1 MQSPMGRGAT
11 AATATGCAARGPPPP
26 GLTLMRSTPA
36 SMRSCSTSFRAWA
49 TLLVADIVCHRLRP
63 RVQSCGGSR
72 QREAEAGRPSRS
84 PRPPRPAAALPRPG
98 TGHVVRA
105 PTSGA
110 GGLLS
115 PSSPKSPPVASRG
128 SSPSGDPRRVRERSG
143 GSRETQLRTRWEKV
157 TGVFPDRG
165 PLRGLGGSSRTLGVL
180 RASLALPPSMQG
192 APRPEDCAVPG
203 HGPVSAGWP
212 VTPGRYPWLRPGQMA
227 WESHTVAPGPVAP
240 PLGPHVRVL
249 SCSSQGTSCPS
260 QALLS
265 TELTMVGARVRLPPC
280 PPGRP
285 HRGGLGF
292 RTLPVGGR
300 AGARSAGPIPCSEGC
315 WVGTAPGRG

>member
-72 QREAEAGRPSRS
+72 RREAEAGRPSRS
-84 PRPPRPAAALPRPG
+84 PRPPRPAAALPRLG
-98 TGHVVRA
+98 TATLSVPPRRGREA
-105 PTSGA
+105 C
-110 GGLLS
+110 LS

-128 SSPSGDPRRVRERSG
+128 SSPSGDPRRVREHSG
-143 GSRETQLRTRWEKV
+143 GSWETQLRMRWEKV

-165 PLRGLGGSSRTLGVL
+165 PLRGLGGSSWTLRVL

-192 APRPEDCAVPG
+192 APRPEDGACPRARPSVRGVAGHPRSIPLAPSGADGLGKPHCGPWARRPSPWAARSCAQLLLTGNVLPEPG
-203 HGPVSAGWP
+203 SAEHRADD
-212 VTPGRYPWLRPGQMA
+212 GRGPGQTPA
-227 WESHTVAPGPVAP
+227 LSPGPSP
-240 PLGPHVRVL
+240 PRWPGLPH
-249 SCSSQGTSCPS
+249 P
-260 QALLS
+260 
-265 TELTMVGARVRLPPC
+265 ARW
-280 PPGRP
+280 
-285 HRGGLGF
+285 
-292 RTLPVGGR
+292 GR

>member
-63 RVQSCGGSR
+63 RVQSCGVSR
-72 QREAEAGRPSRS
+72 RREAEAGRPSRS
-84 PRPPRPAAALPRPG
+84 PCPPRHAAALPRLG

-143 GSRETQLRTRWEKV
+143 GSWETQLRTRWEKV

-192 APRPEDCAVPG
+192 APRPEDGACPRARPSVRRVAGHPRSIPLAPSGAAGLGKPHCGPWARRPSPWAARSCAQLLLTGNVLPEPG
-203 HGPVSAGWP
+203 SAEHRADD
-212 VTPGRYPWLRPGQMA
+212 GRGPGQTPA
-227 WESHTVAPGPVAP
+227 LSPGPSP
-240 PLGPHVRVL
+240 PRWPGLPH
-249 SCSSQGTSCPS
+249 P
-260 QALLS
+260 
-265 TELTMVGARVRLPPC
+265 ARW
-280 PPGRP
+280 G
-285 HRGGLGF
+285 
-292 RTLPVGGR
+292 
-300 AGARSAGPIPCSEGC
+300 
-315 WVGTAPGRG
+315 